1 MPTVEFPRMGTIA
14 QAAAESGVPAYRVRQ
29 LCKTGQVRSRCWN
42 TESGKGG
49 NNAAHSFSRLQCTKV
64 WRLMQ

>member
-1 MPTVEFPRMGTIA
+1 MEQKLNDRN
-14 QAAAESGVPAYRVRQ
+14 EKS
-29 LCKTGQVRSRCWN
+29 RSRCWN

-49 NNAAHSFSRLQCTKV
+49 NNAAHSFSRLQYIKV